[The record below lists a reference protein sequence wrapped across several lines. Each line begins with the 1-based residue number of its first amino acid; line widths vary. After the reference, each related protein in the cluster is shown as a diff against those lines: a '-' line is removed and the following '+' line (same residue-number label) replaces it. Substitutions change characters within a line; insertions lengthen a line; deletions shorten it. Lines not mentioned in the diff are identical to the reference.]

1 MKLNVLTA
9 SAVLA
14 GAVATSVLVA
24 DSASAFVI
32 GESGISDA
40 GGNGLEEV
48 GITTTFSF
56 NGPFSGSGLFTSGVL
71 APFDSVVVNSLTL
84 QDTGLND
91 GAGDIYELSMAAAPW
106 KTYTDTVSGLTADF
120 FITSGR
126 WLRNNGPTINYSSL
140 GRFQGFYNFSDGRSY
155 NGFGT
160 LDITKAAQGNV
171 SFEMSQ
177 DVEAIPTPAL
187 LPGLIGM
194 GVAALRRRKGDD
206 SEAAAADV

>member
-1 MKLNVLTA
+1 MKLNVLTVGA
-9 SAVLA
+9 ILA
-14 GAVATSVLVA
+14 GAVTTSVFVT

-48 GITTTFSF
+48 GLTTTFTFDS
-56 NGPFSGSGLFTSGVL
+56 PFSGSGLFTSGVL
-71 APFDSVVVNSLTL
+71 APFNSVVVNSLIL
-84 QDTGLND
+84 KDTGLDD
-91 GAGDIYELSMAAAPW
+91 GEGDIYELSMAASPW
-106 KTYTDTVSGLTADF
+106 KTYTDSVSGLTADF

-126 WLRNNGPTINYSSL
+126 WLRNNGSTINYSSL

-155 NGFGT
+155 TGFGT

-194 GVAALRRRKGDD
+194 GVATLRRRKGDGK
-206 SEAAAADV
+206 EAAAVDV